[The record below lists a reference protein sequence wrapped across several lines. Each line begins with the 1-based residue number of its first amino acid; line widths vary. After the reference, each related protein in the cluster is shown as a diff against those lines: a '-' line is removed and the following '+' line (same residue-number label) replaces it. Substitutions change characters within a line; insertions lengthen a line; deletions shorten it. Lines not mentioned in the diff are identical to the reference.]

1 MFEKTSI
8 AEHSSIRSHV
18 KKTDKKQLQSI
29 SMQYY
34 YIYVSETDK
43 RLKHV
48 KSEKIFLYLKT
59 FMLSPKHLNMCFDL
73 KSLFSLSDF
82 LSNM

>member
-1 MFEKTSI
+1 ML
-8 AEHSSIRSHV
+8 
-18 KKTDKKQLQSI
+18 KKLTKKQLQSI
-29 SMQYY
+29 SMLNNIVSVLWDT

-43 RLKHV
+43 RLILV
-48 KSEKIFLYLKT
+48 KSDKIFLYLNT
-59 FMLSPKHLNMCFDL
+59 FMLSPKHLNMCFNL

>member
-1 MFEKTSI
+1 M
-8 AEHSSIRSHV
+8 R
-18 KKTDKKQLQSI
+18 
-29 SMQYY
+29 YY